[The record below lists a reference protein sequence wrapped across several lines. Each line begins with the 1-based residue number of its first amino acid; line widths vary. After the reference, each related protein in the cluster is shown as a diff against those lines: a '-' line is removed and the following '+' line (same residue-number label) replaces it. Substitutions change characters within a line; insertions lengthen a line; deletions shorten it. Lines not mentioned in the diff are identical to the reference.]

1 VRGCGGLALQAKPPK
16 RNGAR
21 VGGFAHMRTGATSQS
36 RLSTT
41 RRPRFAKSE
50 SIAPSSSWLAFWIRW
65 NASPT
70 VIVGGSL
77 AAGAQKGLLPA
88 RNLAGVAIQQQDFTC
103 RAHPLMRGLRSE
115 RTSSP
120 SLGRSHAPGAA
131 NVTKITASRFANIGR
146 GRGACD
152 MWLPCNN
159 PLKKINDTF
168 ATLSVWGSYVR
179 LRLLTGDEPCARLYW
194 LSRRF

>member
-1 VRGCGGLALQAKPPK
+1 MRGPRRVCFPHRRPGSAAVPDDETSARLARNREGPIRCGGLALQAKPPK

-21 VGGFAHMRTGATSQS
+21 VGGFAHMRTGATPQS

-65 NASPT
+65 NVSPT

-103 RAHPLMRGLRSE
+103 RAHPLMRGCDRSE
-115 RTSSP
+115 PRAP
-120 SLGRSHAPGAA
+120 RSDVP
-131 NVTKITASRFANIGR
+131 TRPE
-146 GRGACD
+146 
-152 MWLPCNN
+152 LP
-159 PLKKINDTF
+159 T
-168 ATLSVWGSYVR
+168 
-179 LRLLTGDEPCARLYW
+179 
-194 LSRRF
+194 